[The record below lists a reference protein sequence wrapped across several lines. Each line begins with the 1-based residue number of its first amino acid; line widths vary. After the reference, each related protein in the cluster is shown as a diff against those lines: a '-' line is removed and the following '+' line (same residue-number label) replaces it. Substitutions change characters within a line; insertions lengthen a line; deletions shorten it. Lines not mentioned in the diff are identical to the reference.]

1 MIAPSLRSAANA
13 PYDPAISLTS
23 YSWSCAEWVCARKHC
38 LNQFGV
44 TLTLLWAG
52 IVEGLRIFEMPC
64 WWTFKMYCRCICDP
78 WSWSWSWSS
87 SSSSSSPSSPS
98 SSSSSPSSSSSL
110 LKISWCY
117 YQIQHVCH
125 RGWRTF
131 WPLMKICWCYFQ
143 NQHICQRRW
152 WICWSLMKISWCYSL
167 VNTFVRGCGGF
178 VDPLWR

>member
-23 YSWSCAEWVCARKHC
+23 YSWSCAEWVCARKHW

-44 TLTLLWAG
+44 TLTLLCAG
-52 IVEGLRIFEMPC
+52 IVEGCVFLKC
-64 WWTFKMYCRCICDP
+64 HAGGLSKCRCICDP
-78 WSWSWSWSS
+78 WSWSWSWWSS
-87 SSSSSSPSSPS
+87 SSSPS
-98 SSSSSPSSSSSL
+98 SSSSSPSSSSSSSSL
-110 LKISWCY
+110 MKISWCY

-143 NQHICQRRW
+143 NQHICQRGW

-178 VDPLWR
+178 VDLL